1 MLNTMPH
8 RHYNRILRGLFSATD
23 VAGISRW
30 TYTLLALLLVLGTI
44 WVMTAQLSS
53 AVIINGSVKVYKN
66 KLTLQHPEGG
76 KIETVHVQEGTKVH
90 EGQAL
95 LTLSNPQ
102 LASMV
107 RGLERQ
113 IFSEKV
119 RAARL
124 QAEMS
129 YPNGS
134 FTPDKSYTDNEQW
147 AIVATEKTLFDARL
161 RNIQSQERSVRQQ
174 IAHVQAEISALQRS
188 LQNDNTILER
198 TRDLAQQGFVSS
210 ANALTAEQ
218 TINQRQ
224 VELSRAQQ
232 RVAELEQRLP
242 VLVDDFRNNAAL
254 ELRTAN
260 ERILDAVE
268 KVRPS
273 KEALSNLDVK
283 APTEGT
289 VVNLTRLGPGAVL
302 GAKEIIA
309 ELVPSNRGLIL
320 EGSLPTEQ
328 VAFIRPGM
336 PARVRISQ
344 LSKMGFDDFE
354 GTLSTISAD
363 SVTQGMLG
371 TSAYMVQVDMGQLSP
386 EVEKRVRPGMPVEIY
401 IQTGSRTPFEYLSQP
416 ITDFINKAARE

>member
-1 MLNTMPH
+1 MSDAKPK
-8 RHYNRILRGLFSATD
+8 RHVSPIFQGLFSATD

-30 TYTLLALLLVLGTI
+30 TYTLLALLLVSGSF

-53 AVIINGSVKVYKN
+53 AVIVNGSVKVYKN

-76 KIETVHVQEGTKVH
+76 KIDAVHVQEGTEVT
-90 EGQAL
+90 EGQTL

-113 IFSEKV
+113 IFSEKI

-124 QAEMS
+124 QAEMA
-129 YPNGS
+129 YPDGS
-134 FTPDKSYTDNEQW
+134 FSPDTLGSDAEQL
-147 AIVATEKTLFDARL
+147 AIISTEKRLFEARL
-161 RNIQSQERSVRQQ
+161 RNIQSQERSIRQQ
-174 IAHVQAEISALQRS
+174 IAHVHAEISALQRS
-188 LQNDNTILER
+188 LQNENTILER
-198 TRDLAQQGFVSS
+198 TRDLAQQGFLSS
-210 ANALTAEQ
+210 ASALTAEQ

-224 VELSRAQQ
+224 VDLARAQQ

-254 ELRTAN
+254 ELRATN
-260 ERILDAVE
+260 ERILDVVE
-268 KVRPS
+268 KARPS
-273 KEALSNLDVK
+273 KEALQNLEIK
-283 APTEGT
+283 APTDGT

-344 LSKMGFDDFE
+344 LTKMGFDDFA
-354 GTLSTISAD
+354 GTLSNISAD
-363 SVTQGMLG
+363 SVSQGMLG
-371 TSAYMVQVDMGQLSP
+371 TSAYMVQVDMGPLSP
-386 EVEKRVRPGMPVEIY
+386 EVEKRLRPGMPVEIY
-401 IQTGSRTPFEYLSQP
+401 IQTGTRTPFEYLSQP